1 MKIGVI
7 AHLKHAIR
15 EPYAGGLEMHTR
27 FLCEQLQKRRHAVTL
42 FAARG
47 TDMACSEPVCD
58 PTHDNADSFATEHGI
73 YSDLMNQLRNADFDV
88 VHNNSLHYLPIAMA
102 SVLPMPMV
110 TTLHTPPF
118 WEMEGS
124 LRLSHP
130 SHHRLVAVSSQ
141 IQQSWGVIA
150 TVERVVANGA
160 DLRHF
165 AFRAEPEVDA
175 HGMWCGRIVPEKGL
189 EFAIDAARLADIP
202 LRIAGPIADPIYFRE
217 VIEPRL
223 HAGTRY
229 LGHLSH
235 SRLAEAIGCASVFLC
250 TPLWEEPYG
259 LVVAE
264 ALACGTP
271 VAAFARGAIP
281 ELLDSTCGV
290 LAAPGDVASLGDAA
304 KAAQRLDRRACRARA
319 EAVGDAERM
328 LDGYEN
334 LYRSCVDSHARSR
347 RPVSAASDA
356 ASIVPNNTSLID
368 LYARNA
374 GSMVCAL
381 PALADPCPA

>member
-1 MKIGVI
+1 
-7 AHLKHAIR
+7 
-15 EPYAGGLEMHTR
+15 
-27 FLCEQLQKRRHAVTL
+27 
-42 FAARG
+42 
-47 TDMACSEPVCD
+47 
-58 PTHDNADSFATEHGI
+58 
-73 YSDLMNQLRNADFDV
+73 
-88 VHNNSLHYLPIAMA
+88 
-102 SVLPMPMV
+102 
-110 TTLHTPPF
+110 
-118 WEMEGS
+118 
-124 LRLSHP
+124 
-130 SHHRLVAVSSQ
+130 
-141 IQQSWGVIA
+141 
-150 TVERVVANGA
+150 
-160 DLRHF
+160 
-165 AFRAEPEVDA
+165 
-175 HGMWCGRIVPEKGL
+175 MWCGRIVPEKGL